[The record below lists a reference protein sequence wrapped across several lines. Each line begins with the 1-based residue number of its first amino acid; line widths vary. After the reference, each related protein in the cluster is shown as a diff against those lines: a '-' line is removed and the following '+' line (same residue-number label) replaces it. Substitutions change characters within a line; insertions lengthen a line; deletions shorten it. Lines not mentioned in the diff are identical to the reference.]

1 MLHHAIHIRYV
12 YTFYTHT
19 HTFAS
24 EILTEFFRVVTG
36 NITLE
41 MVSTTHPTRSPQPG
55 PGSHVPP
62 AWCPSAG
69 SAISFLTVCVRGVK
83 VDCEPQEIG
92 SLKRLC
98 ISNGREETNLL
109 QVTYPGRDPC
119 PPHTP
124 ALWDTR
130 GVRSAPVL
138 PRRRLGEH
146 PLRAAPPVLA
156 AAARLAGG
164 PRLQGGPPHA
174 RQGNSVPPHGRES

>member
-1 MLHHAIHIRYV
+1 MQYILDTCTHSTH
-12 YTFYTHT
+12 THT

-55 PGSHVPP
+55 PGSRVPP
-62 AWCPSAG
+62 AWGPSAG
-69 SAISFLTVCVRGVK
+69 SAVSFLTVCVRGVK

-109 QVTYPGRDPC
+109 QVTYQGGIPA
-119 PPHTP
+119 PHTHLP
-124 ALWDTR
+124 CGTPGVSDPLPCYLGAGSVNTRYALPLHCLLRLR
-130 GVRSAPVL
+130 G
-138 PRRRLGEH
+138 
-146 PLRAAPPVLA
+146 
-156 AAARLAGG
+156 
-164 PRLQGGPPHA
+164 
-174 RQGNSVPPHGRES
+174 